1 MSITSILKRS
11 LEIAKK
17 NPVLF
22 VPMLALTVIVSL
34 LSLVF
39 LGSMVPFFGGMTGG
53 EAVSSQ
59 EAITAA
65 GAAIGGMFT
74 VLILSS
80 ILGFIAHG
88 MTVAMADDA
97 VREGP
102 VSLKT
107 GFNKALAKIVPLIIA
122 AVLVGIIVSVGFI
135 LLVIPGIVAV
145 FLLMFTFMAVMLDN
159 ENAFKAIGKSVK
171 MVTGHFSAVFVLF
184 LVLIALGLLAGI
196 ISAVVGMIPFL
207 GAVIAIILSAAYTGY
222 ISVFLVLAYKG
233 LEDKPAQETP
243 EPEV

>member
-1 MSITSILKRS
+1 MSITSILKQS

-22 VPMLALTVIVSL
+22 VPMLALTVIASL

-39 LGSMVPFFGGMTGG
+39 LGSMVPFFGGMSGG
-53 EAVSSQ
+53 EQVSSQ
-59 EAITAA
+59 EALTAA
-65 GAAIGGMFT
+65 GAAVSGMFA

-97 VREGP
+97 VREVP

-107 GFNKALAKIVPLIIA
+107 GFNKTLAKILPLIIS
-122 AVLVGIIVSVGFI
+122 AVLVGIIVSIGFI
-135 LLVIPGIVAV
+135 LLVIPGIIAA
-145 FLLMFTFMAVMLDN
+145 FLLMFTFLAVMLDN
-159 ENAFKAIGKSVK
+159 ENAFKAMGKSFK

-184 LVLIALGLLAGI
+184 LVLIALGLLSGI
-196 ISAVVGMIPFL
+196 ISTVVGMIPIL
-207 GAVIAIILSAAYTGY
+207 GVVLAIIVSAVYTGY

-233 LEDKPAQETP
+233 LEDKPPQETP